1 MADEDLTGW
10 DTEVKLHNGT
20 ALTALDAVF
29 DVGLPEDTVDEIDTT
44 HYKSPGKRREF
55 MAGLIDGGEIQIQMN
70 YRPGSATDLLLTAA
84 KAARDVRDWE
94 ITIPDGATGW
104 VFSGSGF
111 VKSYTK
117 TNPLDGKREA
127 TAIIR
132 VSGDVA
138 EAAAGGA

>member
-1 MADEDLTGW
+1 MVEVTGEDSTGW
-10 DTEVKLHNGT
+10 DTEVKLHDGT
-20 ALTALDAVF
+20 ALYELKGVF

-70 YRPGSATDLLLTAA
+70 YRPGSTTDITLTAA

-104 VFSGSGF
+104 TFSGTGF
-111 VKSYTK
+111 CQILHQDQ
-117 TNPLDGKREA
+117 PAGRQ
-127 TAIIR
+127 
-132 VSGDVA
+132 
-138 EAAAGGA
+138 AGGHGSYPRVG